1 MAKLISAQEAAN
13 RLGVTRQTILNWAKS
28 GVISVKRD
36 GHKGLPHLVD
46 WETLEP
52 LCGTVQEMLAAKE
65 WFELRT
71 KDYKDAT
78 NELETL
84 IKDTYDEIIARK
96 RIVPFVDAR
105 DFYLSI
111 PKMMQELGVL
121 NEREAKVVTML
132 IEGKTMEEIGED
144 LYISRERV
152 RQIFFKAIR
161 KSSHIAHLKEELD
174 AYEQLKKKYATLQ
187 EAVNVMDDD
196 FKEYVRMK
204 VEAKTMDD
212 DPVELSKEDEFLNFL
227 STPLS
232 EFDFSVRCL
241 NCLRYADIRTIADLV
256 RLQKRDVL
264 CLRNF
269 GKKSL
274 TELDDFIEE
283 KGLQWGMNVDEL
295 YRKAAVRA
303 AHRDASGSI
312 VGM

>member
-1 MAKLISAQEAAN
+1 MAQLITTQDAAN
-13 RLGVTRQTILNWAKS
+13 RLGVSRQTIINWGKR
-28 GVISVKRD
+28 GMVK
-36 GHKGLPHLVD
+36 LTNTSNTENFMLVD

-52 LCGTVQEMLAAKE
+52 LCGTVKEMLAAKE
-65 WFELRT
+65 WFEQRT
-71 KDYKDAT
+71 NDYKEAT
-78 NELETL
+78 KELEQM

-96 RIVPFVDAR
+96 RYLPFVDAKY
-105 DFYLSI
+105 FYLSI

-121 NEREAKVVTML
+121 NAREARVVEMI
-132 IEGKTMEEIGED
+132 IEGNTLEDIGD
-144 LYISRERV
+144 KLCLSRERV
-152 RQIFFKAIR
+152 RQIFHKAIR
-161 KSSHIAHLKEELD
+161 KSSHIAHLKEDLD
-174 AYEQLKKKYATLQ
+174 AYELLKKKYATLQ

-196 FKEYVRMK
+196 FVEYVRK
-204 VEAKTMDD
+204 KIEAKAVDK
-212 DPVELSKEDEFLNFL
+212 DPVELSKEEELLNFL

-264 CLRNF
+264 CFRNF
-269 GKKSL
+269 GRKSL